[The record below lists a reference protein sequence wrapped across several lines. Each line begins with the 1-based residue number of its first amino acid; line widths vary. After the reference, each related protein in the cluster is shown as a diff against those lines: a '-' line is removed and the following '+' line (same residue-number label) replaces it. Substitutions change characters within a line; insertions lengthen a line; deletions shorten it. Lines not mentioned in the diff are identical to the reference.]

1 MRYQHREKKW
11 IIWGIFLIITFVSIS
26 VFFKHSKSSYLP
38 EKIRNSTF
46 VDEFDIGGLCGI
58 RLFILDEDTSEHI
71 KKIGISYLKSDK
83 DLNKQSETNPYGDW
97 KKTPVPE
104 ENLVAMGG
112 FYCASDSIRGKDRNL
127 DKIGLVKGEVESD
140 RSYYITTKNQEAAI
154 FVLPRFSLIVFAY
167 QDR

>member
-1 MRYQHREKKW
+1 MHRQHREKKW
-11 IIWGIFLIITFVSIS
+11 IIWGIILLITFISIS
-26 VFFKHSKSSYLP
+26 VFDKHSKTWYLP

-58 RLFILDEDTSEHI
+58 RLFMLDEDTSEHI
-71 KKIGISYLKSDK
+71 KRIGISYLRGSKS
-83 DLNKQSETNPYGDW
+83 LNKRSETNPYSNW
-97 KKTPVPE
+97 KRTPVSE

-127 DKIGLVKGEVESD
+127 DKIGLVKGEVEYD
-140 RSYYITTKNQEAAI
+140 HSYYITTKNQEAAI
-154 FVLPRFSLIVFAY
+154 FVLPRFSLVVFAY